1 MKLSSI
7 HYMLCIICFAIILMP
22 SKGHRGFSAES
33 RFYQSPLINRP
44 KFDAQ
49 NAMQLVRQ
57 QLSFGSRTLGRP
69 GHQLTKAFLEKKLL
83 SFSDHIFLQEFNWH
97 DYKLTNLIAWVC
109 KTPPPSLNK
118 NGPPRKSKTYP
129 CPGNNAPVLLST
141 HWDTYP
147 YAIEE
152 QDKSRRRWHV
162 PGANDGGSGTAVLL
176 ELARGMMKARPPKD
190 ILVVL
195 FDGEDY
201 GIGNNWI
208 IGSRY
213 FAKNLPKPHPTY
225 GINIDMVGDRNLN
238 IHVEKSSEERAP
250 HIVRKILNAARRIGA
265 KSFHPDVKYHLLD
278 DHIPLNDAGIP
289 TANIIDFD
297 YPYWHTSKDTLDKIS
312 PQSLS
317 EVARV
322 LIESIYWKD

>member
-1 MKLSSI
+1 MKRPLI
-7 HYMLCIICFAIILMP
+7 HHILFIICFAIILVLGKRQQCFSDEPIFPAAP
-22 SKGHRGFSAES
+22 SVS
-33 RFYQSPLINRP
+33 RP

-49 NAMQLVRQ
+49 NAMQLIRQ
-57 QLSFGSRTLGRP
+57 QLSFGSRTIGRP
-69 GHQLTKAFLEKKLL
+69 GHKLAEKFLRRKLL
-83 SFSDHIFLQEFNWH
+83 DYTDRIFLQQFKWH

-109 KTPPPSLNK
+109 KIPPPPQNTNK
-118 NGPPRKSKTYP
+118 NKPFH

-141 HWDTYP
+141 HWDTHP

-152 QDKSRRRWHV
+152 QDKLQSRLHV

-176 ELARGMMKARPPKD
+176 ELARGMMKTRPPRD
-190 ILVVL
+190 ILLVL

-201 GIGNNWI
+201 GIGDNWI

-213 FAKNLPKPHPTY
+213 FARNLPKPHPVY
-225 GINIDMVGDRNLN
+225 GINIDMVGDQNLN
-238 IHVEKSSEERAP
+238 IHVEKSSEKRAP

-265 KSFHPDVKYHLLD
+265 KSFHPNAKYHVLD

-297 YPYWHTSKDTLDKIS
+297 YPYWHTSRDTLDKIS
-312 PQSLS
+312 PRSLS

-322 LIESIYWKD
+322 LIELIYWKD